1 MEQEG
6 INLLPWPSKSP
17 DLNPVENVWGEIM
30 KYLKRI
36 NRPENVEQILMNV
49 GVRGDK
55 QKTAG
60 KKERAC
66 RNRRKQGKKAARE
79 KEKRVG
85 CRKKA

>member
-17 DLNPVENVWGEIM
+17 DLNPVEKVWGEMM

-49 GVRGDK
+49 FYFFFIMFIVII
-55 QKTAG
+55 
-60 KKERAC
+60 
-66 RNRRKQGKKAARE
+66 
-79 KEKRVG
+79 KRIV
-85 CRKKA
+85 

>member
-17 DLNPVENVWGEIM
+17 DLNPVENVWGEMM

-49 GVRGDK
+49 FYFFFIMFIVII
-55 QKTAG
+55 
-60 KKERAC
+60 
-66 RNRRKQGKKAARE
+66 
-79 KEKRVG
+79 KRIV
-85 CRKKA
+85 